1 MNRRK
6 TIYRGFNNNRHK
18 IDLRKYV
25 ITIACLCLIGYYSY
39 TKIKDSKILEYVSAK
54 IPFLNNSSDI
64 TYKDISDELNSIKK
78 GKKSKSQT
86 NSDDK
91 QETNPEK
98 AANNTKEPEEV
109 KLATIEGW
117 DMYTIQVAAID
128 NNDDLKKIQTS
139 LVNNDIP
146 FSVMEKDGVKK
157 IQTYS
162 SFDEN
167 DVRKQ
172 ISSVRKVFP
181 DAFLSHLDAPML
193 SLEYTSNYAYIE
205 SISKELN
212 KLITNFKE
220 ESSFWSN
227 AENNVDMEKY
237 NTILTNRKA
246 ISQNISKEA
255 EKIDY
260 SEMRLFKDN
269 LMEYVKN
276 VNEKID
282 TASKAANEEK
292 YSVSKSLLL
301 SSMQEYS
308 MFINSIK

>member
-1 MNRRK
+1 
-6 TIYRGFNNNRHK
+6 
-18 IDLRKYV
+18 
-25 ITIACLCLIGYYSY
+25 
-39 TKIKDSKILEYVSAK
+39 
-54 IPFLNNSSDI
+54 
-64 TYKDISDELNSIKK
+64 IKK

-98 AANNTKEPEEV
+98 AVNNTKEPEEV

-269 LMEYVKN
+269 LIEYVKN

>member
-1 MNRRK
+1 
-6 TIYRGFNNNRHK
+6 
-18 IDLRKYV
+18 
-25 ITIACLCLIGYYSY
+25 
-39 TKIKDSKILEYVSAK
+39 
-54 IPFLNNSSDI
+54 
-64 TYKDISDELNSIKK
+64 
-78 GKKSKSQT
+78 
-86 NSDDK
+86 
-91 QETNPEK
+91 
-98 AANNTKEPEEV
+98 
-109 KLATIEGW
+109 
-117 DMYTIQVAAID
+117 
-128 NNDDLKKIQTS
+128 
-139 LVNNDIP
+139 
-146 FSVMEKDGVKK
+146 MEKDGVK

-269 LMEYVKN
+269 LIEYVKN
-276 VNEKID
+276 VNEKLIQLQ
-282 TASKAANEEK
+282 KQQMKKNI
-292 YSVSKSLLL
+292 V
-301 SSMQEYS
+301 
-308 MFINSIK
+308 

>member
-1 MNRRK
+1 
-6 TIYRGFNNNRHK
+6 
-18 IDLRKYV
+18 
-25 ITIACLCLIGYYSY
+25 
-39 TKIKDSKILEYVSAK
+39 
-54 IPFLNNSSDI
+54 
-64 TYKDISDELNSIKK
+64 
-78 GKKSKSQT
+78 
-86 NSDDK
+86 
-91 QETNPEK
+91 
-98 AANNTKEPEEV
+98 
-109 KLATIEGW
+109 
-117 DMYTIQVAAID
+117 MYTIQVAAID

-146 FSVMEKDGVKK
+146 FSVMEKGGVKK

-246 ISQNISKEA
+246 ISQNISKKLKRLTILKCVYL
-255 EKIDY
+255 KI
-260 SEMRLFKDN
+260 
-269 LMEYVKN
+269 
-276 VNEKID
+276 I
-282 TASKAANEEK
+282 
-292 YSVSKSLLL
+292 
-301 SSMQEYS
+301 
-308 MFINSIK
+308 